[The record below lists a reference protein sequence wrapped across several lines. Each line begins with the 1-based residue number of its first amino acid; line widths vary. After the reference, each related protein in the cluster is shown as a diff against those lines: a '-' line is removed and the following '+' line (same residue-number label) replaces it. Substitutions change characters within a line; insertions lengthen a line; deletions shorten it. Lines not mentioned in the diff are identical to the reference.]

1 MPRRRTNLKNRATAR
16 QSKFADSSHSNAP
29 SAAISSADP
38 PESLKDSKTVNP
50 DPISVSVSVS
60 VSVPTANPN
69 TSAAA
74 STETASATA
83 ATGSL
88 SCDTLLSTM
97 DSKGSVV
104 ITSPANLNRITDG
117 DGTIGDI
124 RENVKTDDTD
134 ETEVLDEDDDHNSA
148 AAAAVEPQRS
158 SGAKRAARRKRS
170 AAAKT
175 ERVKLN
181 AIKAKAEA
189 EIEAERNA
197 VRSKLSLTLMV
208 GRQGSGKSHAASRL
222 VETGNWISISQDEF
236 AHLNSDEDPFAAKG
250 ACIAAVHKAFRRALT
265 PPFDAPRHIIVDRMN
280 FDAKQR
286 ATWTDIADSE
296 GVDSHH
302 CIVFQTEM
310 KLCRA
315 RVLDRKDHATFGPE
329 LVNAIRAD
337 IVLPAAHE
345 GFSTISICYTEADV
359 DRLVRQWTV
368 DKRPSSL
375 LPTSMTSSST
385 LLSAAAL
392 GAYQG
397 SC

>member
-1 MPRRRTNLKNRATAR
+1 
-16 QSKFADSSHSNAP
+16 
-29 SAAISSADP
+29 
-38 PESLKDSKTVNP
+38 VNP
-50 DPISVSVSVS
+50 DPISVS

-69 TSAAA
+69 TSTAAC
-74 STETASATA
+74 TESASAAA
-83 ATGSL
+83 ATGSS
-88 SCDTLLSTM
+88 SCDTLPSTM
-97 DSKGSVV
+97 DSKESVV
-104 ITSPANLNRITDG
+104 ITSPVNVNRITDG
-117 DGTIGDI
+117 DGTIGEI
-124 RENVKTDDTD
+124 ENVKTDDTD
-134 ETEVLDEDDDHNSA
+134 ETEALDEDDDHNSVA
-148 AAAAVEPQRS
+148 ATVEPQRS

-189 EIEAERNA
+189 EIEVERNA

-236 AHLNSDEDPFAAKG
+236 AHLNTDEDPFAAKE

-310 KLCRA
+310 KLCRT
-315 RVLDRKDHATFGPE
+315 RVLERKDHPTFGPE

-337 IVLPAAHE
+337 IVPPAAHE
-345 GFSTISICYTEADV
+345 GFSTISVCCTEADV

-375 LPTSMTSSST
+375 LPTSVMSSST
-385 LLSAAAL
+385 SSVSSMLSAAAL